1 MEWLHWEVDRLPLGL
16 STRTQ
21 NCLHFAG
28 IEHVYQL
35 VEKTEQELLMIRGF
49 GLKSLDEIM
58 YALDGMDLSLEMIV
72 DRAAIKSKIRVRRQ
86 LEEVVDVPRRYVY
99 TLGALVL
106 ALKREGYFDDLI
118 DVLRKLNEAD
128 EAEGFTL
135 SDLSRGAWCIDSH
148 TMKCEP
154 FTGEGL

>member
-1 MEWLHWEVDRLPLGL
+1 MEWLHWEVTRLPF

-21 NCLHFAG
+21 NCLQLAG
-28 IEHVYQL
+28 IEYIYQL

-49 GLKSLDEIM
+49 GLKSLDEIK
-58 YALDGMDLSLEMIV
+58 YTLAGMDLSLGMIV
-72 DRAAIKSKIRVRRQ
+72 DRAAVKSKIRLQRQ
-86 LEEVVDVPRRYVY
+86 LEEVVDVPLRHVY

-135 SDLSRGAWCIDSH
+135 SDLSRVAWWIDSH